1 MRRHDTPSTD
11 IIEPTTLVFVGVDVE
26 GDSVLLPYLYVE
38 LIQTILAEDGEGAM
52 AGEVVFYPFNDKVLT
67 FPSGSCTV

>member
-1 MRRHDTPSTD
+1 M
-11 IIEPTTLVFVGVDVE
+11 GVDVE

-38 LIQTILAEDGEGAM
+38 LIQTILAEDGERAV